1 MSHRPLLDDISGYAD
16 PGVDSAP
23 TEIMSAAEVRGRGV
37 KAIAPPLAPRHG
49 LSPRPNAIVIGARLR
64 PTDAPAYRDVA
75 VEKTEF
81 IAPARRPA
89 WLMPALWMVGGGA
102 VGLAALLLI

>member
-1 MSHRPLLDDISGYAD
+1 
-16 PGVDSAP
+16 
-23 TEIMSAAEVRGRGV
+23 
-37 KAIAPPLAPRHG
+37 
-49 LSPRPNAIVIGARLR
+49 VIGANLR

-81 IAPARRPA
+81 IAPSRRPA